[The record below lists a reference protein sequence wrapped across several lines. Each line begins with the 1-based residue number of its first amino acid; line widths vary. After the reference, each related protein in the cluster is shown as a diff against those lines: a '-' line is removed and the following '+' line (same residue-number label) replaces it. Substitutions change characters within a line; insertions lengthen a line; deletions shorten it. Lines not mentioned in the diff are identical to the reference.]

1 MQHHNPLCE
10 ATHLHNILLDMQSEM
25 MFEIA
30 GEAAFE
36 PFDEELAAAVDELIY
51 KSADAVTA
59 LSPRA
64 RHARL
69 NAIWKDFVAVQKAKR
84 TVSV

>member
-69 NAIWKDFVAVQKAKR
+69 NAIWKDFVAIQRQKKVAI
-84 TVSV
+84 